1 MPSPDPTFAPSTTK
15 AAPLLPSTWL
25 LSLATIPMLIGLV
38 GVKALSAIAQELGEK
53 SEEIFRGDRLPVLEP
68 LMTPSTTTTDEA
80 SVASTAQ

>member
-1 MPSPDPTFAPSTTK
+1 
-15 AAPLLPSTWL
+15 
-25 LSLATIPMLIGLV
+25 MLIGLV